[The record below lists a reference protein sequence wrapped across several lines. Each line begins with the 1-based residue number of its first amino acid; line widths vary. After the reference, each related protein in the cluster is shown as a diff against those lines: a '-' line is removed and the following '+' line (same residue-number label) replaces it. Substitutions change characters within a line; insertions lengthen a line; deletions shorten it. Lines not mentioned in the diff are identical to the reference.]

1 MKHLALFALL
11 ALAGCST
18 QPTVTSWLDPVSAV
32 TVTAQTEAL
41 VVARAEKKRTIN
53 GRDYAQLAAIE
64 VNRMGERK
72 LYLAAILWSNAQ
84 LTGKQ
89 WQYFESSFS
98 QIEVNLDGET
108 FTLNRYADSDDVSK
122 LGIGQAP
129 LPLPIP
135 GSRQVFYVIDRAQL
149 RAFAESNSL
158 QLTAMG
164 GPLEPQ
170 PYEEHKDGRRSLND
184 FLSQLPGEA
193 SNAR

>member
-1 MKHLALFALL
+1 MKYLSLFALL
-11 ALAGCST
+11 ALAGCTT

-32 TVTAQTEAL
+32 TITAQTEAL

-53 GRDYAQLAAIE
+53 GRDYAQLSAIE

-72 LYLAAILWSNAQ
+72 LYLVAVLWSNAQ

-89 WQYFESSFS
+89 WQYFESSFA
-98 QIEVNLDGET
+98 QIEINLDGET
-108 FTLNRYADSDDVSK
+108 FTLNRYTDDLAK
-122 LGIGQAP
+122 LGIGQSP

-135 GSRQVFYVIDRAQL
+135 GSRQILYVIDRAQL
-149 RAFAESNSL
+149 RAFAESDVV

-164 GPLEPQ
+164 GPVAPQ

-184 FLSQLPGEA
+184 FLSQLPGERSTA
-193 SNAR
+193 P